1 MKNKEFYQK
10 IAELLKEVY
19 PVSIAETGVEIVAE
33 EASVEVRPS
42 KQNTSRVFFS
52 PETVVDFA
60 RLHKLSVYVSVDN
73 IDDLPCAV
81 AHLF

>member
-1 MKNKEFYQK
+1 MRNEEFYQK
-10 IAELLKEVY
+10 MAELLKEVY
-19 PVSIAETGVEIVAE
+19 PVCIAETSVEIVAD

-42 KQNTSRVFFS
+42 KQNTSRAFFS

-60 RLHKLSVYVSVDN
+60 RVYKLSVFVSVDY

-81 AHLF
+81 AHLY